1 MQMTWKQWRW
11 VLLWAVNIVIIFAV
25 WLSVSAPLI
34 GTDYS
39 QTLRAI
45 SRLGGLY
52 AAYTLLVQLWLIGRA
67 KVLEADFGLDRLT
80 RIHRWNGFAAVLL
93 VLVHVPTLLASYA
106 PVYGVQIPRVLPII
120 LENFEDTSKALIAEL
135 IIFAI
140 AASSL
145 VVARRKLKYQWW
157 YYIHL
162 LTYVAIVFAFGH
174 QVHNGRELLRVQWF
188 NYYWYGLFIIS
199 FAMIGYYRFFMPFW
213 RWNKHRFRVAR
224 VEKLSVNVYHV
235 YISGRN
241 VAGFTYQAGQFAK
254 YWFVARGFWVDEHP
268 FTISIEPGGEELRIT
283 YKILGDFTSKLSRVP
298 KGTPVFIDGPYGRF
312 TLDRIQSKKVA
323 FIAGG
328 IGITPIRAMLGELA
342 AQKRSLKV
350 DVVYSAKT
358 TDEFVMLDEIRS
370 LTRQAGATL
379 HLVASE
385 GGGKADIHG
394 LLTADVLR
402 KELKTLTSTDF
413 YICGPPSMM
422 KALRRQLR
430 AAGVSNE
437 LIHTEEFSL
446 VKS

>member
-25 WLSVSAPLI
+25 WASVSAPLI

-67 KVLEADFGLDRLT
+67 KLLEADFGLDRLT

-106 PVYGVQIPRVLPII
+106 PVYGVQIPQVLPII
-120 LENFEDTSKALIAEL
+120 LENFEDTTKALIAEL
-135 IIFAI
+135 LIFGI

-145 VVARRKLKYQWW
+145 VIARRKLKYQWW

-162 LTYVAIVFAFGH
+162 LTYVAILFAFGH
-174 QVHNGRELLRVQWF
+174 QVHNGRELLQVQWF
-188 NYYWYGLFIIS
+188 NYYWYGLFIAS
-199 FAMIGYYRFFMPFW
+199 FAMIGFYRFFMPFW

-224 VEKLSVNVYHV
+224 VEKLSAKVFHI

-241 VAGFTYQAGQFAK
+241 VADFEYRAGQFAK

-283 YKILGDFTSKLSRVP
+283 YKILGDFTSKLSKIP
-298 KGTPVFIDGPYGRF
+298 KGTPIVIDGPYGRF
-312 TLDRIQSKKVA
+312 TLDRIQSKKVV

-342 AQKRSLKV
+342 AQKRSLKAQIF
-350 DVVYSAKT
+350 YSAKT
-358 TDEFVMLDEIRS
+358 TDEFVMLDEIRP
-370 LTRQAGATL
+370 LARKADAAL

-385 GGGKADIHG
+385 GSGKADIRG

-402 KELKTLTSTDF
+402 QELKALTNTDF

-437 LIHTEEFSL
+437 HIHTEEFSL